1 MVIQQ
6 IVAMPEFYWEHSDFR
21 SHTFGVSVSVNALK
35 NKALSIVIKYIHT
48 LYDVTVVQDVYPIFL
63 M

>member
-6 IVAMPEFYWEHSDFR
+6 IEAMPEFYWKHSGFR
-21 SHTFGVSVSVNALK
+21 SHTFGVSVSITALK
-35 NKALSIVIKYIHT
+35 NKALSIVIKHIHM
-48 LYDVTVVQDVYPIFL
+48 LYDVTVVKDVYPVFL

>member
-6 IVAMPEFYWEHSDFR
+6 IEAMPEFYWKHSGFR
-21 SHTFGVSVSVNALK
+21 SHTFGVSVRITALK
-35 NKALSIVIKYIHT
+35 NKALSIVIKHIHM
-48 LYDVTVVQDVYPIFL
+48 LYDVTVVQDVYPVFL